1 MYTFMPLPDAEREKY
16 NKIENRV
23 SNIKKTELK
32 NLKEKFY
39 ENKEK
44 YISLQRD
51 SLIDNPNEYLQS
63 VQVQINNAY

>member
-1 MYTFMPLPDAEREKY
+1 MPLPDAEREKY